1 MDYVAISM
9 EVAWENSDTPHIVE
23 LAATKVS
30 CGKVIENFS
39 TLVSCPISVSKEDE
53 KKYVNV
59 YDEQLVGA
67 PNIKEALMAFFSFC
81 KGYTLAGYFLPLDL
95 EVLTYNAKKYGVDLN
110 WDVQRYDELC
120 SQNIYVYSLVRK
132 KLKGK
137 LKIEALP
144 FVARHLGITDC
155 YRNDSLAEAIQTAKI
170 YEKLKDI
177 DDISDAS

>member
-9 EVAWENSDTPHIVE
+9 EVVWENLDTPHIVE

-30 CGKVIENFS
+30 CGKVIDNFY
-39 TLVSCPISVSKEDE
+39 TLVSCPFSIPKEDD
-53 KKYVNV
+53 KRYVNI

-67 PNIKEALMAFFSFC
+67 PNIKEALSAFFSFC
-81 KGYTLAGYFLPLDL
+81 KGHTLAGYFLPLDL

-110 WDVQRYDELC
+110 WDVQRYDDLC

-132 KLKGK
+132 KLKRQ

-144 FVARHLGITDC
+144 FVAHHLGITDC
-155 YRNDSLAEAIQTAKI
+155 YRNDSLACAIQTAKI
-170 YEKLKDI
+170 YEKLRGI
-177 DDISDAS
+177 DDVGFVS